1 MLALIGNGLSDPLSI
16 FAVCII
22 YSKADQLTLWR
33 LAVNQLILGA
43 LIVSA
48 ERWAVFTHKSSLNP
62 SKVNTDFDDLHY
74 DNDMT
79 IILTEKT

>member
-1 MLALIGNGLSDPLSI
+1 MGFLTHYLYSLSVLFI
-16 FAVCII
+16 LKQINLLFGE
-22 YSKADQLTLWR
+22 

-48 ERWAVFTHKSSLNP
+48 ERWAVFTHKSSLTP
-62 SKVNTDFDDLHY
+62 SKINTDFDDLHY